1 MEQVVKLEMPISK
14 SGKFENSVYG
24 KKLAMCDNSKR
35 KSHGIVPVDVAVK
48 MENHDDETALK
59 SNCCLS
65 DGSHCS
71 EGNECSPMIDSGE
84 CWESGKVKPSISKMS
99 RGRVPVLP
107 SKYNDSVVDSKVKYS
122 DIESGAGDIYL
133 ERRDNKK
140 IKLEAAELDMC
151 VDKKEY
157 ALNLPSYKYHPYC
170 QSVED
175 DERDC
180 LGFDDYGQS
189 QSTSLRS
196 SLTSINGAMRKPIGD
211 RRKNVYKPEDFALGD
226 IVWAKSGKRYPAWP
240 AIVIDPMVEAPEA
253 VLSSCVPGALCVMY
267 FGYSR
272 KGAKQRDYAWV
283 KGGMIFPFLDYLDK
297 FQRQTDLHKSQPSD
311 FRMAIEEAYLTEQG
325 FVDSN
330 QVMNEA
336 GSLNAY
342 PVGFPVATGSNQL
355 RGHQLQDE
363 HMYEKKR
370 DTFLCDGCGFAYS
383 YKSFVMRGLQLLCK
397 HCVKL
402 LKSKQ
407 YCGICK
413 KIWHHS
419 DGGSWVCCDGCNVW
433 IHAECAK
440 ISNQHLK
447 VLEEAEYY
455 CPACK
460 ANLEYQLTYSD
471 AAPKPKQSKPP
482 DKITVVC
489 NGMEA
494 TYFPSL
500 HLVECNCG
508 SCGTRKQRLSEWER
522 HTGCRAKKWKYSV
535 KVKGPMMPLERW
547 LSQFDVNGGDL
558 SKLNKSLLFAF
569 LGGGALKPTDID
581 SLWVHVTCAW
591 FRPEIAFQDHEK
603 MEPAKGILRIP
614 SDSFVKKC
622 VICKQI
628 HGSCIQCCKCA
639 THYHP
644 MCASR
649 AGYCMELICMEK
661 NGRQITRKV
670 TFCSFHRNPN
680 PNAVLVIRTPAGVF
694 STRELLQNQNQG
706 RGIKGSR
713 LISKRVELLDPL
725 HSNNVEVQHNVEV
738 QPFSSARCH
747 TYSRPIH
754 KAGAAPTFH
763 RLMGLMHH
771 RVDDIEK
778 LNSKEVEDS
787 KTVSSL
793 KERLHHLQRTEL
805 QRVCFGKS
813 GIHGWGLFARRSIQ
827 EGEMVIEYRGEQ
839 VRRSVA
845 DFREQRYRREGK
857 DCYLFKISEDT
868 VIDATNKGN
877 IGRLINHSC
886 MPNCYARIMSM
897 GNEESRIILIAK
909 TNVAIGDELTY
920 DYMFDPDER
929 EESKVPCLCR
939 TPNCRNFL

>member
-14 SGKFENSVYG
+14 SGKFEYSAYG
-24 KKLAMCDNSKR
+24 KKLAMCNNRKR
-35 KSHGIVPVDVAVK
+35 KSQGVVPVDVAVK
-48 MENHDDETALK
+48 VENHDDETALK

-84 CWESGKVKPSISKMS
+84 CRESWQVKPSRSKTS
-99 RGRVPVLP
+99 RGHVAVLP
-107 SKYNDSVVDSKVKYS
+107 SKYNESVVNSKVKYRG
-122 DIESGAGDIYL
+122 IESGGGDIYL

-151 VDKKEY
+151 VDKKEC

-175 DERDC
+175 DGMDC

-196 SLTSINGAMRKPIGD
+196 SLTSINGWSSQPLAEAGEYMSKLISNVMAAGAMRKPIGD
-211 RRKNVYKPEDFALGD
+211 RRKSVYKPEHFALGD

-297 FQRQTDLHKSQPSD
+297 FQRQTHLHKSQPSD

-342 PVGFPVATGSNQL
+342 PMGFPEATGSNQF
-355 RGHQLQDE
+355 RGHQLQDQLMQ

-383 YKSFVMRGLQLLCK
+383 YKSFVMHGLQLLCK

-455 CPACK
+455 CPDCK
-460 ANLEYQLTYSD
+460 PNLGYQLTCSD
-471 AAPKPKQSKPP
+471 LAPKPKQSKPP

-547 LSQFDVNGGDL
+547 YNGTALRTLFLFEECRSSDICYVP
-558 SKLNKSLLFAF
+558 LL
-569 LGGGALKPTDID
+569 I
-581 SLWVHVTCAW
+581 
-591 FRPEIAFQDHEK
+591 
-603 MEPAKGILRIP
+603 
-614 SDSFVKKC
+614 SD
-622 VICKQI
+622 
-628 HGSCIQCCKCA
+628 
-639 THYHP
+639 
-644 MCASR
+644 
-649 AGYCMELICMEK
+649 K
-661 NGRQITRKV
+661 NG
-670 TFCSFHRNPN
+670 N
-680 PNAVLVIRTPAGVF
+680 
-694 STRELLQNQNQG
+694 
-706 RGIKGSR
+706 
-713 LISKRVELLDPL
+713 
-725 HSNNVEVQHNVEV
+725 
-738 QPFSSARCH
+738 
-747 TYSRPIH
+747 
-754 KAGAAPTFH
+754 
-763 RLMGLMHH
+763 
-771 RVDDIEK
+771 
-778 LNSKEVEDS
+778 
-787 KTVSSL
+787 
-793 KERLHHLQRTEL
+793 
-805 QRVCFGKS
+805 
-813 GIHGWGLFARRSIQ
+813 
-827 EGEMVIEYRGEQ
+827 
-839 VRRSVA
+839 
-845 DFREQRYRREGK
+845 
-857 DCYLFKISEDT
+857 
-868 VIDATNKGN
+868 
-877 IGRLINHSC
+877 
-886 MPNCYARIMSM
+886 
-897 GNEESRIILIAK
+897 
-909 TNVAIGDELTY
+909 
-920 DYMFDPDER
+920 
-929 EESKVPCLCR
+929 
-939 TPNCRNFL
+939 